1 MSDTATAVTP
11 FVLTPPE
18 VITPIAPTQSIEAVP
33 LKPEVKAAVGAQV
46 DRFIDALVT
55 EDIHSDA
62 FKTKLDSA
70 FRLGKEEASMASNL
84 MTGRFMERNFVGV
97 ESSAAFKA
105 IGELRGHLDNL
116 NPGKEGD
123 LFSQQKLLGII
134 PYGNKLQAY
143 FRKYE
148 SAASQLNKSMEQI
161 YAARDDMQKDEVEI
175 ESLRGKLWEAMQSLK
190 AAIEFSQQLDNKI
203 ASKVT
208 SLQTTQPDRAKAI
221 EQEVLFYAR
230 QNLTD
235 MLTQQ
240 AVCVNGYLALD
251 VLKRTAREMQNGC
264 TRVATTGMSALA
276 VAQTVARATG
286 NQIAVM
292 DMLKGVSGTIESL
305 IAESGKALNTHVE
318 RTAEFSSNPLLGIE
332 KVKEMFDQTFKAMDA
347 MDNFRSKAIETM
359 GKNNQLMSEQLTRA
373 KTYLDKERQEIS
385 RETLAA
391 DVQIAGPVKM

>member
-1 MSDTATAVTP
+1 MSEVTSP
-11 FVLTPPE
+11 LVLTPPE
-18 VITPIAPTQSIEAVP
+18 VITPIAPNQSMEAVP
-33 LKPEVKAAVGAQV
+33 LKPEVKAAVAAQV

-62 FKTKLDSA
+62 FKAKLDSA
-70 FRLGKEEASMASNL
+70 FRLGKEEASIASNL

-105 IGELRGHLDNL
+105 IGELRGHLDEL

-123 LFSQQKLLGII
+123 LFSKQKILGII
-134 PYGNKLQAY
+134 PFGNKLQAY

-161 YAARDDMQKDEVEI
+161 YTARDDMQKDEVEI
-175 ESLRGKLWEAMQSLK
+175 ESLRSKLWEAMQNLK
-190 AAIEFSQQLDNKI
+190 AAIEFSQQLDTKI
-203 ASKVT
+203 ADKVV
-208 SLQTTQPDRAKAI
+208 SLKVSQPERAKAM

-230 QNLTD
+230 QNLSD

-286 NQIAVM
+286 NQIQVM
-292 DMLKGVSGTIESL
+292 DMLKGVSGTIENL

-332 KVKEMFDQTFKAMDA
+332 KVKEMFDQTFRAMDA

-359 GKNNQLMSEQLTRA
+359 GKNNQLMTEQVARA
-373 KTYLDKERQEIS
+373 KTYMDKERQQTS
-385 RETLAA
+385 REALSA
-391 DVQIAGPVKM
+391 DLQISGPVKM

>member
-1 MSDTATAVTP
+1 MSEVTSP
-11 FVLTPPE
+11 LVLTPPE
-18 VITPIAPTQSIEAVP
+18 VITPIAPNQSMEAVP
-33 LKPEVKAAVGAQV
+33 LKPEVKDAVAAQV

-62 FKTKLDSA
+62 FKAKLDSA
-70 FRLGKEEASMASNL
+70 FRLGKEEASIASNL

-105 IGELRGHLDNL
+105 IGELRGHLDEL

-123 LFSQQKLLGII
+123 LFSKQKILGII
-134 PYGNKLQAY
+134 PFGNKLQAY

-161 YAARDDMQKDEVEI
+161 YTARDDMQKDEVEI
-175 ESLRGKLWEAMQSLK
+175 ESLRSKLWEAMQNLK
-190 AAIEFSQQLDNKI
+190 AAIEFSQQLDTKI
-203 ASKVT
+203 ADKVV
-208 SLQTTQPDRAKAI
+208 SLKVSQPERAKAM

-230 QNLTD
+230 QNLSD

-286 NQIAVM
+286 NQIQVM
-292 DMLKGVSGTIESL
+292 DMLKGVSGTIENL

-332 KVKEMFDQTFKAMDA
+332 KVKEMFDQTFRAMDA

-359 GKNNQLMSEQLTRA
+359 GKNNQLMTEQVARA
-373 KTYLDKERQEIS
+373 KTYMDKERQETS
-385 RETLAA
+385 REALSA
-391 DVQIAGPVKM
+391 DLQISGPVKM